1 VQGPGG
7 AAETEGR
14 GEEKETGEYVHCV
27 ILTLVTACGGCCSF
41 IQCMAHTQC
50 YVQSKFYTRLCLGV
64 H

>member
-1 VQGPGG
+1 MQGPGG

-41 IQCMAHTQC
+41 IQCMAMLRT
-50 YVQSKFYTRLCLGV
+50 VKFYTRLCLGV